1 MSYTTTIYICVYKL
15 LCILFLLKI
24 NYLKKK
30 TRTASQRQSPCREGA
45 NAKLNLNIGGPLTCV
60 RFITD
65 NPPVRAS
72 NQQLYL

>member
-1 MSYTTTIYICVYKL
+1 MYI
-15 LCILFLLKI
+15 ILLKI
-24 NYLKKK
+24 INYKLIIKLNYKLFKKK

-45 NAKLNLNIGGPLTCV
+45 NAKLNLNIGGRGPLTCV
-60 RFITD
+60 KFTD